1 MMNCEVKM
9 LTTETSQSF
18 SFDSAAT
25 GAASRCLDLLIASL
39 ALLFFLPLLALIA
52 LAIKLFDPGP
62 VIFRHR
68 RIGKDGQ
75 EFLCWKFRSMVV
87 DAEARLDALLRA
99 NPSARHEWAETQK
112 LTNDPRVT
120 PLGRF
125 LRKSSLDELP
135 QLINV
140 LKGDMSI
147 VGPRPIVEAEAER
160 YGHYFALYCLVRP
173 GLTGLWQISGRS
185 DVRYFERVLLD
196 ARYISSKSVMR
207 DLKII
212 MLTVPSVLAT
222 RGSY

>member
-1 MMNCEVKM
+1 MIYESNI
-9 LTTETSQSF
+9 LARSSGQAFALDPARGS
-18 SFDSAAT
+18 
-25 GAASRCLDLLIASL
+25 AASRCLDLVIASL
-39 ALLFFLPLLALIA
+39 ALLFLLPLLLVVA

-68 RIGKDGQ
+68 RIGKDGR

-87 DAEARLDALLRA
+87 DAEARLEALLDA
-99 NPSARHEWAETQK
+99 DPEARREWAETQK
-112 LTNDPRVT
+112 LAKDPRVT

-135 QLINV
+135 QLVNV

-147 VGPRPIVEAEAER
+147 VGPRPIVQAEAER
-160 YGHYFALYCLVRP
+160 YGDYFALYCLVRP

-185 DVRYFERVLLD
+185 DVRYFERILLD

-212 MLTVPSVLAT
+212 VLTVPSVLAT